1 MMRYVVCYD
10 IADNA
15 RRKRVADILDAHGGR
30 VQESVFEIAASRRLF
45 QTCLAELERCLNPE
59 EDRLAAYSLCS
70 SCDRNAIYIGAS
82 ADEPRTG
89 EETIFLV

>member
-30 VQESVFEIAASRRLF
+30 VQESVFEIAASAQLF
-45 QTCLAELERCLNPE
+45 QTCLEKIQRCLNLK
-59 EDRLAAYSLCS
+59 EDRLAVYSLCS

-89 EETIFLV
+89 EEPIFLV